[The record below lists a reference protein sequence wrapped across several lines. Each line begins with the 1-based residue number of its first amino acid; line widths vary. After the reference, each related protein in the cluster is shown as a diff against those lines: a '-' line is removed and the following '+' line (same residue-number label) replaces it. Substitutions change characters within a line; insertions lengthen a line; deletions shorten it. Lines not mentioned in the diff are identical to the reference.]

1 MKKILL
7 TSTVILLCFSLFGC
21 SVNKTNKISAN
32 NQSTN
37 GTKNE
42 EFSLDG
48 AVKKAIDTYNSTEKD
63 TPEIDF
69 PITMKSG
76 VTVSKAIQIGG
87 KEGNTTKLD
96 MSISAKKDGNNYIV
110 TLTKDYNITVNGTKA
125 ISSWEYEIANDSANL
140 LDKRENGKL
149 INNIK

>member
-1 MKKILL
+1 MKKILFM
-7 TSTVILLCFSLFGC
+7 SAVILLCFSLFGC
-21 SVNKTNKISAN
+21 SVNKTNKVSAN

-37 GTKNE
+37 GRKNA

-48 AVKKAIDTYNSTEKD
+48 AVKKAIDKYNSTEKD

-69 PITMKSG
+69 PTTMKSG
-76 VTVSKAIQIGG
+76 DTVSKTIQIGG

-110 TLTKDYNITVNGTKA
+110 TLTKNYNITVNGTKA
-125 ISSWEYEIANDSANL
+125 ISSWKYEIAKDSINL